1 MIHGRARKA
10 CGPYSCG
17 SHRENRK
24 HTLTI
29 QNTFHIAS
37 RLAGTRVMK
46 AVKPTSTRIR
56 PTPFNT
62 SIHVMVVLLHAT
74 RSVRF
79 IHVAKAMPAPT
90 NKP

>member
-1 MIHGRARKA
+1 
-10 CGPYSCG
+10 
-17 SHRENRK
+17 
-24 HTLTI
+24 
-29 QNTFHIAS
+29 
-37 RLAGTRVMK
+37 MK